1 MFNNVLIKMT
11 TKKMKMKLTNFK
23 ITLHLL
29 SAVSPNF
36 VEFINMYLDGCMS
49 TLLYVH
55 NVYYIV

>member
-1 MFNNVLIKMT
+1 MT
-11 TKKMKMKLTNFK
+11 IKKMKMKLTNFK

-36 VEFINMYLDGCMS
+36 VEFINIYLDGCMS
-49 TLLYVH
+49 TMLYVH